1 MFFVKNKKFFFQF
14 FQKMSIEIYTF
25 FFFKRIVP
33 FLFENSKRKFETF
46 EMNFSGE
53 IKKKF
58 ENVNKKN
65 EKA

>member
-33 FLFENSKRKFETF
+33 FLFENSKRKFE
-46 EMNFSGE
+46 
-53 IKKKF
+53 
-58 ENVNKKN
+58 NVNKKN